1 MAIIWNNS
9 SMSQITGHRN
19 ELVTTSCHF
28 LSPTSLP
35 FVTIF
40 VFKSAFWGKYTSTR
54 FTRLFA
60 LGENKKGTWR
70 CPRLLIKFNISAL
83 SRDFPFTPP
92 PRGSLDLL
100 TLLNFP
106 LLSWEVGF
114 VHLFLWM
121 EFCDKKHLFPF
132 NRWVLLNFPRLAIGK
147 SVDSYFVTHSLYS
160 IFQCCFWNVLIK
172 IDHIY

>member
-9 SMSQITGHRN
+9 SMSQITGHQN
-19 ELVTTSCHF
+19 ELVTISCHS

-40 VFKSAFWGKYTSTR
+40 VFNSAFWG
-54 FTRLFA
+54 
-60 LGENKKGTWR
+60 
-70 CPRLLIKFNISAL
+70 NIDL
-83 SRDFPFTPP
+83 
-92 PRGSLDLL
+92 LDLHVYLHLEETKRGLVLSPLTVQLKRPSHRVSLPSPLPGSFDWL
-100 TLLNFP
+100 TLLNFS

-114 VHLFLWM
+114 VRLFLWM

-132 NRWVLLNFPRLAIGK
+132 NRWVLLNFPRLAISK
-147 SVDSYFVTHSLYS
+147 SVAPLFWPHSF
-160 IFQCCFWNVLIK
+160 FQCCSWNVLIK